1 MNTQCQSHRALMGA
15 GLFITT
21 TVLATVM
28 LVTKGRNYNI
38 GYLNISNQNEM
49 ILMVVIYLDKIDFIR
64 DIVAYMVVLA
74 VIVGVLFDGKVNCK
88 LFKMTFETIQF

>member
-1 MNTQCQSHRALMGA
+1 MGA

-38 GYLNISNQNEM
+38 GKCLLKPHSSNEM
-49 ILMVVIYLDKIDFIR
+49 IILVVIYLDKIDFTR

-74 VIVGVLFDGKVNCK
+74 VIVGVVYDGKVN
-88 LFKMTFETIQF
+88 